1 MCTVQSSTAPLQ
13 GFLNAIVY
21 GWTRDD
27 FLHVMAFTNNSTAN
41 EHNQVVTKDNLEL
54 EKSAEYSGN
63 TFKRQEARVSKRLSN
78 SRRQGRGGKH
88 KGARCDSG
96 IHVSLVENEGRD
108 DRELD
113 PGLITSDSEQ
123 T

>member
-1 MCTVQSSTAPLQ
+1 
-13 GFLNAIVY
+13 
-21 GWTRDD
+21 
-27 FLHVMAFTNNSTAN
+27 MAFTNNSTAS

-54 EKSAEYSGN
+54 EKSAEYSGD

-78 SRRQGRGGKH
+78 GRRQGRGGKH
-88 KGARCDSG
+88 KSARYDSG
-96 IHVSLVENEGRD
+96 INVSLVENEGRD
-108 DRELD
+108 DRESD